1 MPSLKRKIVNIL
13 DKSTNNNMKAEDIV
27 TIIGQAITQ
36 AQYDM
41 WDMCKAD
48 RNRPSINSVD
58 WVVAMIENRLF
69 GRLDNGE

>member
-1 MPSLKRKIVNIL
+1 MKQKILEVL
-13 DKSTNNNMKAEDIV
+13 DKSTNNGMKAEE
-27 TIIGQAITQ
+27 IINIIEQAITQ

-58 WVVAMIENRLF
+58 WVVAMIENKLF
-69 GRLDNGE
+69 GRLDDEE

>member
-1 MPSLKRKIVNIL
+1 MKQKILEIL
-13 DKSTNNNMKAEDIV
+13 DKSTNNGMKAEEIV
-27 TIIGQAITQ
+27 TIIEQAITQ

-48 RNRPSINSVD
+48 RNKPSINSVD
-58 WVVAMIENRLF
+58 WAVAMIENRLF

>member
-1 MPSLKRKIVNIL
+1 MKQQILEVL
-13 DKSTNNNMKAEDIV
+13 DKSTNNGMKANEILG
-27 TIIGQAITQ
+27 IIERGITQ

-58 WVVAMIENRLF
+58 WAVAVIENKLF
-69 GRLDNGE
+69 GRLDDEE

>member
-1 MPSLKRKIVNIL
+1 MKQKILEVL
-13 DKSTNNNMKAEDIV
+13 DKSTNNGMKAEE
-27 TIIGQAITQ
+27 IINIIEQAITQ

-58 WVVAMIENRLF
+58 WAVAMIENKLF
-69 GRLDNGE
+69 GSLD

>member
-1 MPSLKRKIVNIL
+1 MKQKILEIL
-13 DKSTNNNMKAEDIV
+13 DKSTNNGMKAKEIMDLIQMG
-27 TIIGQAITQ
+27 IIQ

-58 WVVAMIENRLF
+58 WAVAMMENELF
-69 GRLDNGE
+69 GEVNDGK

>member
-1 MPSLKRKIVNIL
+1 MKQKILEIL
-13 DKSTNNNMKAEDIV
+13 DKSTNNGMKTDE
-27 TIIGQAITQ
+27 IISIIEQAITQ

-58 WVVAMIENRLF
+58 WAVAMIENKLF
-69 GRLDNGE
+69 GRLNNGE

>member
-1 MPSLKRKIVNIL
+1 MKQEILEIL
-13 DKSTNNNMKAEDIV
+13 DKSTNNSMKADEIV
-27 TIIGQAITQ
+27 TTIEQGITQ

-58 WVVAMIENRLF
+58 WVVAMIENKLF
-69 GRLDNGE
+69 GRLDDEE

>member
-1 MPSLKRKIVNIL
+1 MKQKILEIL
-13 DKSTNNNMKAEDIV
+13 DKSTNNGMKADE
-27 TIIGQAITQ
+27 IISIIEQAITQ

-58 WVVAMIENRLF
+58 WAVAMIENKLF

>member
-1 MPSLKRKIVNIL
+1 MKQKILEIL
-13 DKSTNNNMKAEDIV
+13 DKSTNNGMKAEE
-27 TIIGQAITQ
+27 IINIIEQAITQ

-58 WVVAMIENRLF
+58 WAVAMIENKLF
-69 GRLDNGE
+69 GRLDDEK

>member
-1 MPSLKRKIVNIL
+1 MKQKILEVL
-13 DKSTNNNMKAEDIV
+13 DKSTNNGMKAEE
-27 TIIGQAITQ
+27 IINIIEQAITQ

-58 WVVAMIENRLF
+58 WAVAMIENKLF
-69 GRLDNGE
+69 GRLNDGK

>member
-1 MPSLKRKIVNIL
+1 MKQQILEVL
-13 DKSTNNNMKAEDIV
+13 DKSTSNGMKADEIV
-27 TIIGQAITQ
+27 TIIEQGIIQ

-41 WDMCKAD
+41 WEMCKAD

-58 WVVAMIENRLF
+58 WAVAMIENRLF

>member
-1 MPSLKRKIVNIL
+1 MKQKILEIL
-13 DKSTNNNMKAEDIV
+13 DKSTNNGMKAKEIMSLIQMG
-27 TIIGQAITQ
+27 IIQ

-58 WVVAMIENRLF
+58 WAVAMIENKLL
-69 GRLDNGE
+69 GRLDDEE